1 MRPCRIS
8 IDREREGVFSPFSQV
23 DATPIEGSSSSSPK
37 THYVIV
43 RDDLPKG
50 VLAAHIL
57 HAAGE
62 SGQAPAGSI
71 AVALAVPSEADLLR
85 AAARLDA
92 RGIAYVLIRENAG
105 PFDGQA
111 TAIGIPPT
119 TDRSAIRRAT
129 SALPLVR

>member
-1 MRPCRIS
+1 LP
-8 IDREREGVFSPFSQV
+8 GNGFSPFPQT
-23 DATPIEGSSSSSPK
+23 DAAPSSSSSSSPK

-62 SGQAPAGSI
+62 SGPAPPGSI
-71 AVALAVPSEADLLR
+71 AVALGVPSEADLLR
-85 AAARLDA
+85 VAARLDA
-92 RGIAYVLIRENAG
+92 CGIAYVLIREDAG

-119 TDRSAIRRAT
+119 CDRAAIRRAV
-129 SALPLVR
+129 SSLPLVK